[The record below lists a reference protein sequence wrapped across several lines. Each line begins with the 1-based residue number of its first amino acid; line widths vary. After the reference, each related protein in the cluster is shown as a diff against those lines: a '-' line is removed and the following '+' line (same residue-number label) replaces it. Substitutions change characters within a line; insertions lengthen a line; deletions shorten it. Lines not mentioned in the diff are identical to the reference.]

1 MYSIIL
7 GLGLGDMGRKLSGNV
22 TWLQVYTA
30 FCQKTGV
37 PVVTCGRTLNLA
49 RMEMYTW
56 RWLCVVECL
65 LFRVRLTSTSFHCCC
80 QLISKPSH
88 GALSVSFS

>member
-7 GLGLGDMGRKLSGNV
+7 GVGLGDRKLSGNV
-22 TWLQVYTA
+22 TWLPVYTP

-37 PVVTCGRTLNLA
+37 PVITSGRNVNPA

-56 RWLCVVECL
+56 RWLCVGGVL
-65 LFRVRLTSTSFHCCC
+65 VIPRATN
-80 QLISKPSH
+80 QY
-88 GALSVSFS
+88 